1 MDTLLQALRNLGGAR
16 LAIMGIVMI
25 LMVGFFIFLVT
36 RFTTPQMALL
46 YGNLEG
52 QDSTAIVSQ
61 LQAQSVPYELRAGG
75 AEVYVPEGRAA
86 QLRLAMANQGL
97 PSGGSL
103 GYELFDKQGNLGTTN
118 FQQNINKVRALEGEL
133 ARTIQTIDSVRTARV
148 HLVLPQRQLFQREK
162 DQPTASIFLKMRGT
176 MRLDSSQV
184 QAVQHLVAAAVP
196 GLLPRS
202 IAIIDDKGELL
213 ARGFEGD
220 PASTPGLIGQQAD
233 DRRRGYEARLQRQ
246 IEKLLEKSVGFG
258 KVRAEVTADMDFDRI
273 TTNEEIFDPD
283 GQVVRS
289 TNTIEQSASQQDAE
303 SQPVT
308 VGNNLPDAGNID
320 GDQTTRNA
328 SDNRTEEVVNFEI
341 SKRVVN
347 QVRDTG
353 IVKRLSVAVLVDGAY
368 ELNEDDDRVYRART
382 EEEMELL
389 ASLVRGAIGFD
400 ENRGDVVEVI
410 NMRFA
415 DTEAPPP
422 PPLDLFFGFEKQDL
436 LQIAEMLVILILAI
450 LVILL
455 VVRPLISRAFEALPG
470 AMTSMAE
477 SGRMIADQ
485 AQLAAGAL
493 AAPPSPDG
501 AVPPEDEMFEELIDI
516 DRVEGRV
523 KASSVKKVGEIVEKH
538 PDEALSIVRNWLYQE
553 G

>member
-1 MDTLLQALRNLGGAR
+1 MDTLLQTLRNLGAMR
-16 LAIMGIVMI
+16 LAIMGVVLIGM
-25 LMVGFFIFLVT
+25 LGFFIYLAT
-36 RFTTPQMALL
+36 RFTSPNMELL

-52 QDSTAIVSQ
+52 PDQASIITQ
-61 LQAQSVPYELRAGG
+61 LQTRNVPYELRSNGTQIF
-75 AEVYVPEGRAA
+75 VPTA
-86 QLRLAMANQGL
+86 QIGQIRMQMANQGL
-97 PSGGSL
+97 PASGSVI
-103 GYELFDKQGNLGTTN
+103 GYEIFDKQGSLGTTN
-118 FQQNINKVRALEGEL
+118 FQQNVNLVRALEGEL
-133 ARTIQTIDSVRTARV
+133 ARTIDALTNVRSSRV
-148 HLVLPQRQLFQREK
+148 HLVLPKRELFQRQK
-162 DQPTASIFLKMRGT
+162 TQPSASIFLQMRGS

-184 QAVQHLVAAAVP
+184 MAVQHLVAAAVP

-202 IAIIDDKGELL
+202 ISIVDSKGELL

-220 PASTPGLIGQQAD
+220 PNAPGLISQRAD
-233 DRRRGYEARLQRQ
+233 ERRLGYERNMGRTL
-246 IEKLLEKSVGFG
+246 EKLLEKSIGFG
-258 KVRAEVTADMDFDRI
+258 KVRAEITADMDYDRI

-289 TNTIEQSASQQDAE
+289 TQSIEQSTSSKDQDPQA
-303 SQPVT
+303 VT
-308 VGNNLPDAGNID
+308 VGNNLPDAGTA
-320 GDQTTRNA
+320 GGAATRNMA
-328 SDNRTEEVVNFEI
+328 DARTEENVNFEI
-341 SKRVVN
+341 SKKIVN

-353 IVKRLSVAVLVDGAY
+353 IINRLSVAVLVDGAY

-382 EEEMELL
+382 QEEMDMIS
-389 ASLVRGAIGFD
+389 SLVKGTIGFD
-400 ENRGDVVEVI
+400 QNRGDIVEVI

-415 DTEAPPP
+415 DVELPPEQ
-422 PPLDLFFGFEKQDL
+422 PLNMFFGFEKQDL
-436 LQIAEMLVILILAI
+436 LQMAEMLVILILSI

-455 VVRPLISRAFEALPG
+455 VVRPLISRAFEALPS
-470 AMTSMAE
+470 AMAGMAE

-493 AAPPSPDG
+493 AAPPSPDD
-501 AVPPEDEMFEELIDI
+501 ASDEDMFEELIDI